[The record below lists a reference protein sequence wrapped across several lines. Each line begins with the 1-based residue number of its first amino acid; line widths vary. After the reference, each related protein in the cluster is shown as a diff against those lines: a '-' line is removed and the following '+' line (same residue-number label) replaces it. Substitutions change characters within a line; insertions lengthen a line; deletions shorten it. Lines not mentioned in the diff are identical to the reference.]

1 MSLLLRFVIDNIS
14 SLSNTLGVSSH
25 IGSGI
30 NGLVL
35 VLLFGDG
42 SGFTLGLGQS
52 LDLIGVGHLVK
63 ILKLILAQ
71 AKIKFGQL
79 LNIRV

>member
-1 MSLLLRFVIDNIS
+1 
-14 SLSNTLGVSSH
+14 
-25 IGSGI
+25 
-30 NGLVL
+30 L

-79 LNIRV
+79 LDI